1 MVHQLAGLLWWRKA
15 ESLRVPA
22 AGKLSAE
29 LQCTKQATAVAR
41 AAACWRRKWRRREGG
56 GDAARAPLPPNDFAK
71 PIELAAAAR
80 PPAGPSSRLLR
91 GASPQLLC
99 LNALGSLAIRAARWV
114 VGGLRII
121 AAVSAVAG
129 RAAAAV
135 RRQSAL
141 PSANVHFTA
150 SRPCSGNGCCES
162 QSPISREVCTT
173 AKLRHCPPI
182 CPPPSVPT
190 FSTAAVAGRPPP
202 APYTL
207 KRICYTC
214 SCQAHLKVCW
224 QCRLP
229 PPGRVPGAHT
239 RPAPLACVPP

>member
-41 AAACWRRKWRRREGG
+41 AAACWRRKWRRREGCG
-56 GDAARAPLPPNDFAK
+56 NAARAPLPPNDFAK

-91 GASPQLLC
+91 GASLQLLC

-114 VGGLRII
+114 VGGLRMI

-141 PSANVHFTA
+141 PSGNVHFTA

-162 QSPISREVCTT
+162 QSPISREFSTT

-182 CPPPSVPT
+182 CPTPFCSNFFYDCCRWLPSP
-190 FSTAAVAGRPPP
+190 
-202 APYTL
+202 
-207 KRICYTC
+207 C
-214 SCQAHLKVCW
+214 SIHV
-224 QCRLP
+224 
-229 PPGRVPGAHT
+229 
-239 RPAPLACVPP
+239 